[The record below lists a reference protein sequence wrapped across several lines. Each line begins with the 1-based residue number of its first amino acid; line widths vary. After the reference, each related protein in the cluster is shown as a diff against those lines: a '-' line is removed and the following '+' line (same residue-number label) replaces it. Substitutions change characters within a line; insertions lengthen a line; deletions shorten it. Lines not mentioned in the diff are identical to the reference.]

1 MKAAV
6 YNEKL
11 LFVAEKGDLSMDGS
25 LYQEYCSVFGEW
37 YGEPISED
45 ALSESGY
52 PQNDFREWLKT
63 RVMDFSDETAER
75 ELEISEGHLDE
86 EIERIRKIPSTR

>member
-1 MKAAV
+1 
-6 YNEKL
+6 
-11 LFVAEKGDLSMDGS
+11 MDGS

-75 ELEISEGHLDE
+75 EPEISEGHLDE
-86 EIERIRKIPSTR
+86 EIERIRNLIKDSIWIRSIHTLSLTQLN

>member
-1 MKAAV
+1 V
-6 YNEKL
+6 

-52 PQNDFREWLKT
+52 PQNDFRE
-63 RVMDFSDETAER
+63 
-75 ELEISEGHLDE
+75 
-86 EIERIRKIPSTR
+86 